1 MGLITKP
8 FGRRGEVRVK
18 TSHPPTFFIKKRV
31 YILNSE
37 YEVLKARKYKGELII
52 VKLSGVDDINQAEL
66 LRGLYLEVDES
77 ELEPLKEGEF
87 YVYQIIGCRVYDENY
102 GFLGT
107 VKDMHDWA
115 PYWTLEV
122 VGDKEILIPFVSE
135 FVSEVDVER
144 KEIKTRLPKGYVENL

>member
-8 FGRRGEVRVK
+8 FGRWGEVRVK
-18 TSHPPTFFIKKRV
+18 TSYPPSFFVNKRV
-31 YILNSE
+31 YVLNSE
-37 YEVLKARKYKGELII
+37 YRVLNARKYKGELI
-52 VKLSGVDDINQAEL
+52 VLKLSGVEDINQAEL

-77 ELEPLKEGEF
+77 DLEPLKEGEF

-102 GFLGT
+102 GYLGV
-107 VKDMHDWA
+107 VKDMHEWA

-122 VGDKEILIPFVSE
+122 SGDREILIPFVSE
-135 FVSEVDVER
+135 FVSDVDIEK